1 MTNSE
6 SLAVAEKLM
15 VLLGEAAGMG
25 MMASLNLETRNGMIS
40 TTFRC
45 EELRVP
51 DGKPS
56 SNAGNKKNKSNGSS
70 KRSKERLLKYQEGKQ
85 KDIEIIK
92 DWRKNNFVDREKV
105 KPAEQQSEVTK
116 EKEITAES
124 VLVCKKCNYK
134 CTRTETLAKHMKSNH
149 EINEIFK
156 CENCGKNY
164 PSKNDLKEHIEIHR
178 LEENVKQDIWCNP
191 NYSAKEQ
198 NEAFDEFIKE
208 CQKDLLDDSEDDEIY
223 SESKSND

>member
-15 VLLGEAAGMG
+15 VLLGEAAGLG

-40 TTFRC
+40 TTFTC

-70 KRSKERLLKYQEGKQ
+70 KRSKERLCKYQEGKQ
-85 KDIEIIK
+85 KDIEIQK
-92 DWRKNNFVDREKV
+92 DWRKNNVVDREKV
-105 KPAEQQSEVTK
+105 KPAEQLSEVTK
-116 EKEITAES
+116 VKEIKAES
-124 VLVCKKCNYK
+124 VLVCEKCNYK
-134 CTRTETLAKHMKSNH
+134 CTRTETLAKHMKSKH

-156 CENCGKNY
+156 CEHCRKNHS
-164 PSKNDLKEHIEIHR
+164 SKNDLKVHMEIHR
-178 LEENVKQDIWCNP
+178 LEENVRQNIWCNP
-191 NYSAKEQ
+191 NYSAEEQ
-198 NEAFDEFIKE
+198 NEAFEKFIQE
-208 CQKDLLDDSEDDEIY
+208 CKKRLA
-223 SESKSND
+223 